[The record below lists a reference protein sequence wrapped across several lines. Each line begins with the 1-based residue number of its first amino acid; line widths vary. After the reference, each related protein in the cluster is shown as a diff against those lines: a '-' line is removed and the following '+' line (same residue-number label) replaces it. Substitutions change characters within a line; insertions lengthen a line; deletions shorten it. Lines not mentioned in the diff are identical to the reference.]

1 MSEVSWRHNG
11 RQPLFN
17 VTILPPAPT
26 TDLRGASDVA
36 LLDTG
41 STSSGITRRLAESL
55 GLVGRGKRPIA
66 SAHSESQVE
75 HYWFRVALQP
85 DSVDSAPTFPFV
97 FEEVVGFELRN
108 AFQFQ
113 ILIGMDILRQC
124 DLTMTRDHRCLLQ
137 FGRS

>member
-1 MSEVSWRHNG
+1 MSAVSWRHNG
-11 RQPLFN
+11 RQPLFE
-17 VTILPPAPT
+17 VILLPPAPT
-26 TDLRGASDVA
+26 SNLTGVTGIA

-41 STSSGITRRLAESL
+41 STSSGITRRIADSL
-55 GLVGRGKRPIA
+55 GLIGRGKRPIA

-75 HYWFRVALQP
+75 HYWFRVAIQP
-85 DSVDSAPTFPFV
+85 NNVDSAPAFPFV

-124 DLTMTRDHRCLLQ
+124 DLHMTRDAQCVLQ